1 MGDIV
6 IAKATGSPWSEVLG
20 HPEGHLNGQ
29 DRRTFGPWHLSLFG
43 RQHRFRFRISP
54 PDGSGEPWR
63 STEAGNSCQPAFEGC
78 RCATLPLPLVCLSR
92 DWQGWGPEGAYAQL
106 HEFPSKIR
114 SQVRVT
120 SVEGYG
126 QLGGRDRWP
135 TFGLLL
141 CPRLAQAATRRSR
154 ACGPSLG
161 KAVAHHG
168 LSSASLS
175 PPSDLTCSRKAS
187 EQPAQTL
194 MRANLLME
202 AACHALEA

>member
-1 MGDIV
+1 MVDIV
-6 IAKATGSPWSEVLG
+6 IAKATGSPWSKVLG

-29 DRRTFGPWHLSLFG
+29 DRRTFGPWHLSLGANIGF
-43 RQHRFRFRISP
+43 
-54 PDGSGEPWR
+54 
-63 STEAGNSCQPAFEGC
+63 AFEFLRRTDRENRGD
-78 RCATLPLPLVCLSR
+78 PLRPEIAASRRSRGADVRPCLFPLFVYP
-92 DWQGWGPEGAYAQL
+92 GTGKGGAQRVRT
-106 HEFPSKIR
+106 HNPTSFPPKFAAR
-114 SQVRVT
+114 SG
-120 SVEGYG
+120 S
-126 QLGGRDRWP
+126 LRWKAMASSAGE
-135 TFGLLL
+135 TVGLLSGS
-141 CPRLAQAATRRSR
+141 CSPGRLAQAATRRSR

-194 MRANLLME
+194 MRANLLLE

>member
-1 MGDIV
+1 MVRGS
-6 IAKATGSPWSEVLG
+6 GSPRGSPQRSG
-20 HPEGHLNGQ
+20 PAHL
-29 DRRTFGPWHLSLFG
+29 RTLAPLFG

-54 PDGSGEPWR
+54 PEGSGELWR
-63 STEAGNSCQPAFEGC
+63 STEAGNSCQLAFEGC

-92 DWQGWGPEGAYAQL
+92 DWQGWGPEGAYAQP

-141 CPRLAQAATRRSR
+141 CPRLAQAAARRSR

-175 PPSDLTCSRKAS
+175 
-187 EQPAQTL
+187 TL
-194 MRANLLME
+194 RLAPGRHRNNPHRLS
-202 AACHALEA
+202 

>member
-1 MGDIV
+1 MPGSGSLR
-6 IAKATGSPWSEVLG
+6 GSPQRSG
-20 HPEGHLNGQ
+20 PAHL
-29 DRRTFGPWHLSLFG
+29 RTLAPLFG

-54 PDGSGEPWR
+54 PEGSGEPWR
-63 STEAGNSCQPAFEGC
+63 STEAGNSCQPACEGC
-78 RCATLPLPLVCLSR
+78 RCATLRLPLVCLSR
-92 DWQGWGPEGAYAQL
+92 DWQGWGPEGAYAQP

-141 CPRLAQAATRRSR
+141 PRLAQAAARRSR

-168 LSSASLS
+168 LSSASLH
-175 PPSDLTCSRKAS
+175 PPTCSRKAS